1 MAVTAADRR
10 AIGAM
15 FASIFWKTP
24 DDLDWQLSCRS
35 TRRKASGPA
44 PA

>member
-1 MAVTAADRR
+1 MTAAAAAVTSADRR

-24 DDLDWQLSCRS
+24 GGL
-35 TRRKASGPA
+35 
-44 PA
+44 